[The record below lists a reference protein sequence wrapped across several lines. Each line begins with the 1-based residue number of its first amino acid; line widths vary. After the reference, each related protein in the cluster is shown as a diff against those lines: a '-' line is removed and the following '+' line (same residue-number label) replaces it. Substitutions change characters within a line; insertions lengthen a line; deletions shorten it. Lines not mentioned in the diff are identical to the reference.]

1 MNKKLKEI
9 SGFFKIEKLK
19 NDKRIVVF
27 LICLLIATVLWF
39 LNALSKDYSTTI
51 SYPVKYVSAPKNQ
64 FLANKPPKKL
74 DLKVDAH
81 GFTLLRYKLN
91 LSFSP
96 IILNLTT
103 LTKNLNPDSRGYKVN
118 TSNLVGSVS
127 DQISNEISIN
137 NIEPAYIQIKLDSL
151 VTKLVPIK
159 QNFEL
164 NFKPQFH
171 LKEPV
176 SIIPEQVKITGPT
189 SILDTIY
196 FLRTEKKMFDELD
209 SNIETSMKILHP
221 QNTTIAPKR
230 FTTKISVE
238 RFTEKEL
245 KVPIQIQNIP
255 ENINIKLFP
264 SEIKLTFL
272 VGLSQFENISSADF
286 KVFVD
291 YKSVS
296 PTNEDLK
303 VNIGAHPSFVQIQ
316 RFSPEKVEYLI
327 ETN

>member
-27 LICLLIATVLWF
+27 LICLLIATILWF

-64 FLANKPPKKL
+64 FLANKPPEKL

-81 GFTLLRYKLN
+81 GFTLLRYKLS

-96 IILNLTT
+96 IILNLTS
-103 LTKNLNPDSRGYKVN
+103 LTKNLNPDSRGYMVN
-118 TSNLVGSVS
+118 TNNLIGSVS

-137 NIEPAYIQIKLDSL
+137 NIEPAVIQIKFDSL
-151 VTKLVPIK
+151 VTKLIPIK
-159 QNFEL
+159 PNYEL
-164 NFKPQFH
+164 SFKPQFD

-176 SIIPEQVKITGPT
+176 SITPEQAKITGPT
-189 SILDTIY
+189 SILDTMY
-196 FLRTEKKMFDELD
+196 FLRTEKKLFGMLD
-209 SNIETSMKILHP
+209 SDKETSMEILHP
-221 QNTTIAPKR
+221 KNTTISPKK
-230 FTTKISVE
+230 FTINISVE

-245 KVPIQIQNIP
+245 KVPIEIQNIP
-255 ENINIKLFP
+255 ENVNIKLFP
-264 SEIKLTFL
+264 SEIKLTIL
-272 VGLSQFENISSADF
+272 VGLSQFENISSKDF
-286 KVFVD
+286 EVFVD

-296 PTNEDLK
+296 STNEDLN
-303 VNIGAHPSFVQIQ
+303 VNIGVHPLFVQIQ